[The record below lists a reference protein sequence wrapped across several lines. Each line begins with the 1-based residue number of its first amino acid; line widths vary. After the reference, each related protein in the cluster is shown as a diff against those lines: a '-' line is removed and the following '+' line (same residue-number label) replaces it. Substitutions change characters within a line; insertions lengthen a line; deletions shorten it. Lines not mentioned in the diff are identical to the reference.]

1 LFVTCPNPSITGKQ
15 YPGNCGDNHINQYIG
30 NKNVSYVYNWQA
42 NTWIGGYED
51 NPDQWIRV
59 GDDVFSIG
67 SQYGTTGLKLYK
79 EFDNTTGVFNQAT
92 TGAWIAAPYSIGTYP
107 ATIEPLSVI
116 LMGQLTTTSTVI
128 YARDNSTNVNN
139 NLTQI
144 SLISDGNYAMR
155 EGEMFS
161 SVYRNRL
168 SNNATTNTEYDTQNI
183 VGDRIRT
190 KTPWVQL
197 NFPTNQQ
204 INLQGIRL
212 EVKQSS
218 GH

>member
-1 LFVTCPNPSITGKQ
+1 
-15 YPGNCGDNHINQYIG
+15 
-30 NKNVSYVYNWQA
+30 
-42 NTWIGGYED
+42 
-51 NPDQWIRV
+51 
-59 GDDVFSIG
+59 
-67 SQYGTTGLKLYK
+67 
-79 EFDNTTGVFNQAT
+79 
-92 TGAWIAAPYSIGTYP
+92 
-107 ATIEPLSVI
+107 
-116 LMGQLTTTSTVI
+116 
-128 YARDNSTNVNN
+128 
-139 NLTQI
+139 
-144 SLISDGNYAMR
+144 
-155 EGEMFS
+155 MFS

-212 EVKQSS
+212 EIKQSS